1 MIRAAI
7 VGLGRW
13 GMNLVNG
20 AADSAALSFVAANT
34 RTRQTAEAFCR
45 EKSLRW
51 TADLDEI
58 LGDPAIDAVV
68 FATPHSQHPDQVI
81 RAAAAGKH
89 VFVEKPFA
97 LTLAEANAMLRAA
110 DRAGI
115 VLAVG
120 FNRRFHPSM
129 IRLRDA
135 VSSGA
140 LGTIVTISAEQTA
153 LHGLHLTETAW
164 RAQTNEAPG
173 GAMTA
178 IGVHLVDGMIDL
190 LGPVTGVFAKVSR
203 RAAIHADDTTD
214 VVLTFAS
221 GATGHIFCS
230 TVATPNYRMAAYGTG
245 GFAEILGHQMNVFR
259 FVAALPGEAF
269 GTAVPEV
276 FETRGF
282 NMLTAELEAFAGSIQ
297 ENRPFPTPL
306 AEIRHGVAV
315 FEAIIRS
322 AETGRQEAVP

>member
-1 MIRAAI
+1 VIRAAI

-13 GMNLVNG
+13 GQNLVNG
-20 AADSAALSFVAANT
+20 AAGGTGLRFTTANT

-51 TADLDEI
+51 TGDLDEV
-58 LGDPAIDAVV
+58 LSDPAIDAVV
-68 FATPHSQHPDQVI
+68 FATPHSQHPDQVS

-97 LTLAEANAMLRAA
+97 LTLADADRMLAA
-110 DRAGI
+110 AARAGI

-129 IRLRDA
+129 TRLRDA
-135 VSSGA
+135 VRAGR
-140 LGTIVTISAEQTA
+140 LGTIVTVSAEQTA

-164 RAQTNEAPG
+164 RARPNESPG

-190 LGPVTGVFAKVSR
+190 LGPVGSVFAKVSR
-203 RAAIHADDTTD
+203 RAAPHADDTTD
-214 VVLTFAS
+214 VLLTFAN

-230 TVATPNYRMAAYGTG
+230 TVATPRYRMALHGTG
-245 GFAEILGHQMNVFR
+245 GFAEILGHQMSTFR

-269 GTAVPEV
+269 GSATPEV
-276 FETRGF
+276 LETTGF
-282 NMLTAELEAFAGSIQ
+282 NMLTAELESFAACI
-297 ENRPFPTPL
+297 EARRPFPTPL
-306 AEIRHGVAV
+306 ADIRHGVAV
-315 FEAIIRS
+315 FEAILRS
-322 AETGRQEAVP
+322 AESGRPEAVV

>member
-1 MIRAAI
+1 MLRMAI

-13 GMNLVNG
+13 GRNLVNS
-20 AADSAALSFVAANT
+20 ARDSSALRFTAANT

-51 TADLDEI
+51 TEDLDDI
-58 LGDPAIDAVV
+58 LGDPSIDAVV
-68 FATPHSQHPDQVI
+68 FATPHSQHPEQVR

-97 LTLAEANAMLRAA
+97 LSVAEADRMLDAAA
-110 DRAGI
+110 DAGI

-129 IRLRDA
+129 GRLRDA
-135 VSSGA
+135 VRGGR
-140 LGTIVTISAEQTA
+140 LGTVVSISAEQTA
-153 LHGLHLTETAW
+153 LHGLDMPEDAW
-164 RAQTNEAPG
+164 RARPHEAPG

-190 LGPVTGVFAKVSR
+190 LGSVSSVFAQVAR
-203 RAAIHADDTTD
+203 RAAPHADDTTD
-214 VVLTFAS
+214 VLLTFAC

-230 TVATPNYRMAAYGTG
+230 TVATPHYRMALYGTA
-245 GFAEILGHQMNVFR
+245 GFGEILGHPMSTFR

-269 GTAVPEV
+269 GTALPEV
-276 FETRGF
+276 IETSGF
-282 NMLTAELEAFAGSIQ
+282 NMLTAELESFSESI
-297 ENRPFPTPL
+297 EMGWAFPTPL
-306 AEIRHGVAV
+306 SEIRHGVAV
-315 FEAIIRS
+315 FEAILRS
-322 AETGRQEAVP
+322 AASGRVEAVE

>member
-13 GMNLVNG
+13 GQNLVNG
-20 AADSAALSFVAANT
+20 AKGGTALRFTVANT

-45 EKSLRW
+45 ENDLHW
-51 TADLDEI
+51 TADLEEI
-58 LGDPAIDAVV
+58 LHDPAIGAVV
-68 FATPHSQHPDQVI
+68 LATPHSLHADQVC

-97 LTLAEANAMLRAA
+97 LTPREA
-110 DRAGI
+110 DRMLAAAETAGI

-129 IRLRDA
+129 IRLREA
-135 VSSGA
+135 VRGGQLGA
-140 LGTIVTISAEQTA
+140 IVSISAEQTA

-164 RAQTNEAPG
+164 RARPEESPG

-190 LGPVTGVFAKVSR
+190 LGPVARVFATVRR
-203 RAAIHADDTTD
+203 RAATVADDTTD
-214 VVLTFAS
+214 VLLTFEN
-221 GATGHIFCS
+221 GAAGHIFCS
-230 TVATPNYRMAAYGTG
+230 TAATPNYRMAVYGTA
-245 GFAEILGHQMNVFR
+245 GFAEIMGHQMNAFR

-269 GTAVPEV
+269 GTAPPAVH
-276 FETRGF
+276 ETAGF
-282 NMLTAELEAFAGSIQ
+282 NMLTAELDAFAASI
-297 ENRPFPTPL
+297 EAKCAFPTPL
-306 AEIRHGVAV
+306 SEIRHGVAV
-315 FEAIIRS
+315 FDAILRS
-322 AETGRQEAVP
+322 ADSGRVEDVI